1 MSKCVQCSCHTP
13 LEFAVRMAFQ
23 PIVNVATQQVFAYEA
38 LVRGQNGEGA
48 GQVISQV
55 TADNLYSFDQ
65 TCRVRAIE
73 TAAQIKLPAKLSIN
87 FMPNAIY
94 EPETCLAKTLQT
106 AQKVNFPHQDII
118 FEVTEHEKVENH
130 DLLVDVFRTYQRR
143 GFMTA
148 IDDFGEGYAGLNLLA
163 DFQPD
168 LLKLDMKM
176 IRNIHVDRVKQAIFN
191 GIHRVAQDLGIV
203 LIAEGVETLEEYAF
217 FKHAGVDLQQ
227 GYFFARPALEH
238 APIPDWQ

>member
-130 DLLVDVFRTYQRR
+130 DLL
-143 GFMTA
+143 
-148 IDDFGEGYAGLNLLA
+148 
-163 DFQPD
+163 
-168 LLKLDMKM
+168 KLDMKM

>member
-130 DLLVDVFRTYQRR
+130 DLL
-143 GFMTA
+143 
-148 IDDFGEGYAGLNLLA
+148 
-163 DFQPD
+163 
-168 LLKLDMKM
+168 KLDMKM

-238 APIPDWQ
+238 SPIPDWQ

>member
-1 MSKCVQCSCHTP
+1 
-13 LEFAVRMAFQ
+13 
-23 PIVNVATQQVFAYEA
+23 
-38 LVRGQNGEGA
+38 
-48 GQVISQV
+48 
-55 TADNLYSFDQ
+55 

-130 DLLVDVFRTYQRR
+130 
-143 GFMTA
+143 
-148 IDDFGEGYAGLNLLA
+148 
-163 DFQPD
+163 D